1 MKCSNGDSAC
11 ARQSVER
18 DISVLL
24 IKIRTA
30 RRQLFSSIDC
40 FDALEH
46 RNECCDPSRIQ
57 GQELLRNKRFEKRT

>member
-1 MKCSNGDSAC
+1 MVTAHARASQWKEICS
-11 ARQSVER
+11 VF
-18 DISVLL
+18 L

-40 FDALEH
+40 FDVLEH
-46 RNECCDPSRIQ
+46 RNECSDPSRIQ